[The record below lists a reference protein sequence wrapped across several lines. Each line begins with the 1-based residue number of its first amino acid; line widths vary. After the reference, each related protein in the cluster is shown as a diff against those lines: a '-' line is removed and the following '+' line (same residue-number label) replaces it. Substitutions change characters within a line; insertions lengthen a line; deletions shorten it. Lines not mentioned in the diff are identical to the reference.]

1 MSRPRAAIITINGK
15 PGAGKSTVA
24 NALAKRLGYHVVDV
38 GQWRRRVA
46 KQRGMTLAAFNA
58 WAEKHPKEGDWAFEQ
73 KFIRAVRKNPKTIVT
88 GRVAFHFLPE
98 SFKVF
103 LNVAPREGARRA
115 LQDRHERV
123 NEVGERPTIAT
134 IMRLHRQRI
143 QSDTRR
149 YQKLYG
155 INIFLRRNYDFVL
168 NTSRIPIP
176 TMVKRVAQA
185 FLGWQKKKR

>member
-1 MSRPRAAIITINGK
+1 MSQRKPSIVTINGR

-24 NALAKRLGYHVVDV
+24 HALAKRLGYRVVDV
-38 GQWRRRVA
+38 GQWRRKEAQR
-46 KQRGMTLAAFNA
+46 RGMTLAAFNA
-58 WAEKHPKEGDWAFEQ
+58 WAEKHPKAGDWAFEQ
-73 KFIRAVRKNPKTIVT
+73 RFIRAVRRNPRTIVT

-103 LNVAPREGARRA
+103 LDVAPREGARRS
-115 LQDRHERV
+115 LEDRHDRV
-123 NEVGERPTIAT
+123 NEIGVRPTIAT

-149 YQKLYG
+149 YRKLYG

-176 TMVKRVAQA
+176 QMVKTVSQA
-185 FLGWQKKKR
+185 FQTWKRKKG

>member
-1 MSRPRAAIITINGK
+1 MSRPRAAIITVNGK

-24 NALAKRLGYHVVDV
+24 NALAKRLGYHVLDV
-38 GQWRRRVA
+38 GQWRRQEA
-46 KQRGMTLAAFNA
+46 QRRGITLAAFNA
-58 WAEKHPKEGDWAFEQ
+58 WAEKHPREGDWAFEQ
-73 KFIRAVRKNPKTIVT
+73 KFIRAVRKNPKTVVT
-88 GRVAFHFLPE
+88 GRMAFHFLPE

-115 LQDRHERV
+115 LQDKHERV
-123 NEVGERPTIAT
+123 NEVGKRPTIAT

-143 QSDTRR
+143 LSDIRR

-176 TMVKRVAQA
+176 TMVKRVASA
-185 FLGWQKKKR
+185 FRSWQKSKK